1 MKRWL
6 AVLIVASGSLLLADS
21 AEARRYRSS
30 YSRYSRTSFG
40 GARPATGYG
49 SNIHRNFILKQ
60 EARRAS
66 QGYPVRNRG
75 NILWYR

>member
-1 MKRWL
+1 MKRKIAFGL
-6 AVLIVASGSLLLADS
+6 LFALGSFFLVES
-21 AEARRYRSS
+21 AEARPYRSWRRS
-30 YSRYSRTSFG
+30 NYSFG

-66 QGYPVRNRG
+66 QGKRVRNRG
-75 NILWYR
+75 NILWFR